1 MNKKQKQGQGQDAR
15 AAWWAVMAAGLA
27 TFSVVTTEMLPVGLL
42 TPIAQTL
49 SVSTGAAGLMVSLP
63 ALVAAIFAPLLL
75 WAAGTV
81 DRRQVLSALL
91 LILVLANLVS
101 ACAPNFGSM
110 LLSRVL
116 VGLAMGGIWAIAGG
130 LASRLVPA
138 PAIGLATSIIFG
150 GVAAASVLGVPLGV
164 WIGEAGH
171 WRRAFAAMAVFS
183 AGVWGLH
190 WAVVPALPAATSLR
204 LRVFVAQ
211 LRRPAVQVGLGLT
224 LLLVCS
230 HFMGFTYVR
239 PYLLEVSGFEVH
251 AIGPL
256 LMAYG
261 AAGMVGNFV
270 LGTQAARHTA
280 TTLLVIASVLFLTPL
295 LLFALG
301 EHRLGAAVALG
312 VWGLAYGGVSV
323 SLMAWMMRAAPQAIE
338 VASALYVCVFNGAI
352 AAGAWWGGHVVDA
365 IGLTANGGFASALA
379 AIAVVLVWRARRV
392 L

>member
-1 MNKKQKQGQGQDAR
+1 MNKKQEQEQDAR

-42 TPIAQTL
+42 TAIAQTL

-75 WAAGTV
+75 WVAGAL
-81 DRRQVLSALL
+81 DRRRVLSALL
-91 LILVLANLVS
+91 VILVLANVLS
-101 ACAPNFGSM
+101 ACAPNFGLM

-164 WIGEAGH
+164 LIGDASD
-171 WRRAFAAMAVFS
+171 WRRAFGAMAVFS
-183 AGVWGLH
+183 AGVLVFH
-190 WAVVPALPAATSLR
+190 WAVMPALPVAVSVHLR
-204 LRVFVAQ
+204 LFVAQ
-211 LRRPAVQVGLGLT
+211 LRQPPVQVGLGLS
-224 LLLVCS
+224 LLLVSS

-239 PYLLEVSGFEVH
+239 PYLLEVSGFEVQ

-256 LMAYG
+256 LLAYG

-270 LGTQAARHTA
+270 LGTLAARHTA
-280 TTLLVIASVLFLTPL
+280 AVLLLIASVLFLAPL
-295 LLFALG
+295 LMFALG
-301 EHRLGAAVALG
+301 HHRVGAALALV

-323 SLMAWMMRAAPQAIE
+323 GLMAWMMRAAPQAIE
-338 VASALYVCVFNGAI
+338 AVSALYVSVFNLAI
-352 AAGAWWGGHVVDA
+352 AAGAWWGGQVVDA
-365 IGLTANGGFASALA
+365 IGLSANGLLASIVA
-379 AIAVVLVWRARRV
+379 ATAVLVIWRARR
-392 L
+392 LL